1 MKVDDAKRTPE
12 TIQTANSSI
21 KSSTQLLLSL
31 LILRQDIE
39 EDKELQSQ
47 IALYRNPNGRDGSGD
62 EAMEVDSD
70 EDGDEID
77 VALES
82 LVDKTDVD
90 TL

>member
-1 MKVDDAKRTPE
+1 MQREHPRRYRPRTLL
-12 TIQTANSSI
+12 SSPPPNC
-21 KSSTQLLLSL
+21 SSL

-70 EDGDEID
+70 EDDDEID